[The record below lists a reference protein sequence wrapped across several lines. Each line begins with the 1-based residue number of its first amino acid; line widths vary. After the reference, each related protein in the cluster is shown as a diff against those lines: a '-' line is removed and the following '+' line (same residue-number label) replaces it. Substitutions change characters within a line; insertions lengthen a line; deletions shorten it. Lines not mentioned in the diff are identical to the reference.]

1 MCLILLSKPS
11 LGDYKF
17 VLTSNRDEFYERKTK
32 NMFWWNN
39 VDGLLAGQD
48 LEQGGTWL
56 GITKSGRFAAV
67 TNVREFYQ
75 IDTKENFLS
84 RGDLVKN
91 FLNSSLSPEEYVQ
104 KVEANKYMGFNL
116 VVSDLKH
123 FSIISSQGIESFNQ
137 ELVVV
142 GNRALNTETKKLNNA
157 KEDFKSILN
166 QAFTHQDLI
175 ELMQKPKK
183 NYEFNLEQINQNH
196 GSEFD
201 SRFITSDIYGTRS
214 TTVITID
221 RKDTVKVTE
230 VIYDSSSNLSDS
242 NIFEF
247 KVHS

>member
-91 FLNSSLSPEEYVQ
+91 FLNSSLSPKEYVQ

-116 VVSDLKH
+116 VVSDLKY

-142 GNRALNTETKKLNNA
+142 GNRALNTETKKLKNA

-214 TTVITID
+214 STVITVD

-242 NIFEF
+242 NTFEF
-247 KVHS
+247 RVHS

>member
-32 NMFWWNN
+32 NMFWWND

-75 IDTKENFLS
+75 TDTKENFLS

-91 FLNSSLSPEEYVQ
+91 FLNSSLSPKEYVQ

>member
-1 MCLILLSKPS
+1 M
-11 LGDYKF
+11 
-17 VLTSNRDEFYERKTK
+17 
-32 NMFWWNN
+32 
-39 VDGLLAGQD
+39 
-48 LEQGGTWL
+48 
-56 GITKSGRFAAV
+56 
-67 TNVREFYQ
+67 
-75 IDTKENFLS
+75 
-84 RGDLVKN
+84 
-91 FLNSSLSPEEYVQ
+91 SPEEYVQ

-183 NYEFNLEQINQNH
+183 NYEFNFEQINQNH

-242 NIFEF
+242 NTIEF
-247 KVHS
+247 RVHS

>member
-11 LGDYKF
+11 QGDYKF

-91 FLNSSLSPEEYVQ
+91 FLNSSLSPEEYAQ

-116 VVSDLKH
+116 VVSDLKY

-183 NYEFNLEQINQNH
+183 NYEFNFEQINQNH

-214 TTVITID
+214 STVITVD

-242 NIFEF
+242 NTFEF

>member
-11 LGDYKF
+11 QGDYKF

-75 IDTKENFLS
+75 IDKKENFLS

-91 FLNSSLSPEEYVQ
+91 FLNSSLPPEEYVQ

-183 NYEFNLEQINQNH
+183 NYEFNFEQINQNH

-242 NIFEF
+242 NTFEF
-247 KVHS
+247 RVHS

>member
-75 IDTKENFLS
+75 TDTKENFLS

-91 FLNSSLSPEEYVQ
+91 FLNSSLSPEEYAQ

-242 NIFEF
+242 NTFEF
-247 KVHS
+247 RVHS

>member
-91 FLNSSLSPEEYVQ
+91 FLNSSLPPEEYVQ

>member
-75 IDTKENFLS
+75 IDKKENFLS

-91 FLNSSLSPEEYVQ
+91 FLNSSLPPEEYVQ

-137 ELVVV
+137 ELVVI

-242 NIFEF
+242 NTFEF

>member
-91 FLNSSLSPEEYVQ
+91 FLNSSLSPKEYVQ

-142 GNRALNTETKKLNNA
+142 GNRALNTETKKLKSA
-157 KEDFKSILN
+157 KEDLKSILN
-166 QAFTHQDLI
+166 QTFTHQDLI

-183 NYEFNLEQINQNH
+183 NYEFNFEQINQNH

-242 NIFEF
+242 NTFEF

>member
-11 LGDYKF
+11 QGDYKF

-39 VDGLLAGQD
+39 VEGLLAGQD

-116 VVSDLKH
+116 VVSDLKY

-142 GNRALNTETKKLNNA
+142 GNRALNTETKKLKSA

-183 NYEFNLEQINQNH
+183 NYEFNFEQINQNH

-221 RKDTVKVTE
+221 RKDIVKVTE
-230 VIYDSSSNLSDS
+230 IIYDSSSNLSDS
-242 NIFEF
+242 NTFEF

>member
-75 IDTKENFLS
+75 TDTKENFLS

-116 VVSDLKH
+116 VVSDLKY

-142 GNRALNTETKKLNNA
+142 GNRALNTETKKLKNA

-242 NIFEF
+242 NTFEF

>member
-75 IDTKENFLS
+75 IDKKESFLS

-91 FLNSSLSPEEYVQ
+91 FLNSSLPPEEYVQ

-123 FSIISSQGIESFNQ
+123 FSIISSQGIENFSQ
-137 ELVVV
+137 ELVVI
-142 GNRALNTETKKLNNA
+142 GNRALNTETKKLKSA

-183 NYEFNLEQINQNH
+183 NYEFNFEQINQNH

-214 TTVITID
+214 STVITVD

-242 NIFEF
+242 NTFEF

>member
-75 IDTKENFLS
+75 TDTKENFLS

>member
-17 VLTSNRDEFYERKTK
+17 VLSSNRDEFYERKTK

-39 VDGLLAGQD
+39 FDGLLAGQD

-91 FLNSSLSPEEYVQ
+91 FLNSSLSPEEYAQ

-183 NYEFNLEQINQNH
+183 NYEFNFEQINQNH

-242 NIFEF
+242 NTFEF
-247 KVHS
+247 RVHS

>member
-75 IDTKENFLS
+75 TDTKENFLS

-183 NYEFNLEQINQNH
+183 NYEFNFEQINQNH

-242 NIFEF
+242 NTFEF

>member
-32 NMFWWNN
+32 NMFWWND

-75 IDTKENFLS
+75 TDTKENFLS

-91 FLNSSLSPEEYVQ
+91 FLNSSLPPEEYVQ

-242 NIFEF
+242 NTFEF
-247 KVHS
+247 IAYD

>member
-32 NMFWWNN
+32 NMFWWND

-75 IDTKENFLS
+75 TDTKENFLS

-91 FLNSSLSPEEYVQ
+91 FLNSSMTPEEYVQ

-116 VVSDLKH
+116 IVSDLKYY
-123 FSIISSQGIESFNQ
+123 SIISSQGIENFSK
-137 ELVVV
+137 EL
-142 GNRALNTETKKLNNA
+142 T
-157 KEDFKSILN
+157 
-166 QAFTHQDLI
+166 LI
-175 ELMQKPKK
+175 MIAHRTSTLK
-183 NYEFNLEQINQNH
+183 NCNKIICIRNGEI
-196 GSEFD
+196 
-201 SRFITSDIYGTRS
+201 IISDKI
-214 TTVITID
+214 
-221 RKDTVKVTE
+221 K
-230 VIYDSSSNLSDS
+230 
-242 NIFEF
+242 
-247 KVHS
+247 

>member
-91 FLNSSLSPEEYVQ
+91 FLNSSLPPEEYVQ

-183 NYEFNLEQINQNH
+183 NYEFNFEQINQNH

-230 VIYDSSSNLSDS
+230 AIYDSSSNLSDS
-242 NIFEF
+242 NTFEF
-247 KVHS
+247 KVNS

>member
-84 RGDLVKN
+84 RGDLVIN
-91 FLNSSLSPEEYVQ
+91 FLNSSLPPEEYVQ
-104 KVEANKYMGFNL
+104 KVEANKYMGLTWLF
-116 VVSDLKH
+116 
-123 FSIISSQGIESFNQ
+123 
-137 ELVVV
+137 
-142 GNRALNTETKKLNNA
+142 
-157 KEDFKSILN
+157 
-166 QAFTHQDLI
+166 LI
-175 ELMQKPKK
+175 
-183 NYEFNLEQINQNH
+183 
-196 GSEFD
+196 
-201 SRFITSDIYGTRS
+201 
-214 TTVITID
+214 
-221 RKDTVKVTE
+221 
-230 VIYDSSSNLSDS
+230 
-242 NIFEF
+242 
-247 KVHS
+247 

>member
-17 VLTSNRDEFYERKTK
+17 VLSSNRDEFYERKTK

-39 VDGLLAGQD
+39 FDGLLAGQD

-75 IDTKENFLS
+75 TDTKENFLS

-91 FLNSSLSPEEYVQ
+91 FLNSSLPPEEYVH

-137 ELVVV
+137 ELVVI
-142 GNRALNTETKKLNNA
+142 GNRALNTETKKLNL
-157 KEDFKSILN
+157 S
-166 QAFTHQDLI
+166 LI
-175 ELMQKPKK
+175 H
-183 NYEFNLEQINQNH
+183 I
-196 GSEFD
+196 
-201 SRFITSDIYGTRS
+201 
-214 TTVITID
+214 
-221 RKDTVKVTE
+221 
-230 VIYDSSSNLSDS
+230 
-242 NIFEF
+242 
-247 KVHS
+247 

>member
-91 FLNSSLSPEEYVQ
+91 FLNSSLLPEEYVQ

-183 NYEFNLEQINQNH
+183 NYEFNFEQINQNH

-242 NIFEF
+242 NTFEF
-247 KVHS
+247 RVHS

>member
-11 LGDYKF
+11 QGDYKF

-48 LEQGGTWL
+48 LEQGGPWL

-75 IDTKENFLS
+75 TDTKENFLS

-142 GNRALNTETKKLNNA
+142 GNRALNTETKKLKSA

-221 RKDTVKVTE
+221 RKDIVKVTE

-242 NIFEF
+242 NTFEF

>member
-91 FLNSSLSPEEYVQ
+91 FLNSSLPPEEYVQ

-221 RKDTVKVTE
+221 RKDIVKVTE

-242 NIFEF
+242 NTFEF
-247 KVHS
+247 RVHS

>member
-91 FLNSSLSPEEYVQ
+91 FLNSSLPPEEYVQ

-116 VVSDLKH
+116 VVSDLKY

-221 RKDTVKVTE
+221 RKDIVKVTE

-242 NIFEF
+242 NTFEF
-247 KVHS
+247 RVHS

>member
-75 IDTKENFLS
+75 TDTKENFLS

-116 VVSDLKH
+116 VVSDLKY

-242 NIFEF
+242 NTFEF
-247 KVHS
+247 KVNS

>member
-104 KVEANKYMGFNL
+104 KVEANKYIGFNL
-116 VVSDLKH
+116 VVSDLKY

-142 GNRALNTETKKLNNA
+142 GNRALNTETKKLKNA

-183 NYEFNLEQINQNH
+183 NYEFNFEQINQNH

-214 TTVITID
+214 STVITVD

-242 NIFEF
+242 NTFEF

>member
-75 IDTKENFLS
+75 TDTKENFLS

-91 FLNSSLSPEEYVQ
+91 FLNSSLSPEEYAQ

-116 VVSDLKH
+116 VVSDLKY

-157 KEDFKSILN
+157 KEDIKSILN

-183 NYEFNLEQINQNH
+183 NYEFNFEQINQNH

-242 NIFEF
+242 NTFEF
-247 KVHS
+247 RVHS

>member
-17 VLTSNRDEFYERKTK
+17 VLSSNRDEFYERKTK

-75 IDTKENFLS
+75 TDTKENFLS

-91 FLNSSLSPEEYVQ
+91 FLNSSLSPEEYAQ

-183 NYEFNLEQINQNH
+183 NYEFNFEQINQNH

-221 RKDTVKVTE
+221 RKDIVKVTE

-242 NIFEF
+242 NTFEF

>member
-17 VLTSNRDEFYERKTK
+17 VLSSNRDEFYERKTK

-75 IDTKENFLS
+75 TDTKENFLS

-116 VVSDLKH
+116 VVSDLKY

-166 QAFTHQDLI
+166 QTFTHQDLI

-183 NYEFNLEQINQNH
+183 NYEFNLAQINQNH

-242 NIFEF
+242 NTFEF

>member
-75 IDTKENFLS
+75 TDTKENFLS

-242 NIFEF
+242 NTFEF

>member
-17 VLTSNRDEFYERKTK
+17 VLSSNRDEFYERKTK

-75 IDTKENFLS
+75 ADTKKNFLS

-104 KVEANKYMGFNL
+104 KVESNKYMGFNL

-221 RKDTVKVTE
+221 RKDIVKVTE